1 MKKIKAI
8 IKGRKFTD
16 KLFGI
21 KERQIKRA
29 LEAAKDNAEKQKEDA
44 SIAYEK
50 LFADMADDDADYQ
63 HIIGQMIEHKQT
75 IIAADNTIEA
85 IDAIKADLESEVS
98 DIEDKE

>member
-8 IKGRKFTD
+8 TKGRKYTD
-16 KLFGI
+16 NLFGI

-50 LFADMADDDADYQ
+50 LFSDMADYDADCQ
-63 HIIGQMIEHKQT
+63 CIIRQMLEHKQT

-85 IDAIKADLESEVS
+85 IDAIKADLESEVP
-98 DIEDKE
+98 DIENEE